1 MTTSNTRVTPL
12 DPEQRAAAEA
22 PVGPVLILGGPG
34 AGKTHTLIAR
44 VGVLLKTGALPG
56 DITCIAYN
64 NWGAQDML
72 RRMLKTPE
80 IAEQARKIR
89 FRTIERCALEVL
101 RRLGAEASPSLS
113 VWPRQQ
119 VEHAIR
125 DLASKLQSLSE
136 PIFKKIGGEDDATGI
151 TMDDRLMRRG
161 LNQARWPERAVSIPD
176 ILTQVLNAYS
186 EEKLKKGGVDLYDLV
201 PMAIQAMEKDPLMR
215 APWQANHSLHLL
227 VDDYQDIT
235 PAKHHFLRLITG
247 LSGSITVGADPN
259 QSIEQKRG
267 ADPGMLHR
275 FQEDWPQVQIYNLQ
289 FNHRQTRSLAQA
301 TNDLADHQE
310 RTGLRSNLQWLG
322 RPEDG
327 IRLNLVDFSERPEA
341 AGAQALEWAKALIEQ
356 GFTWEDM
363 AMICCDP
370 SDIDR
375 MRRELE
381 HGGVPHTVLGDP
393 GKEPDFDTQRVINL
407 MAWALN
413 DRDSEAFYR
422 AAFSESDSWC
432 RMANRKITETIF
444 RAAQREKIQ
453 AVEVAELKAEQLPP
467 NEIIHRD
474 LIKLINAWRSFVRM
488 LDVPEVSL
496 FDLCQCAV
504 ALVQDGPGEGADI
517 ESETDISALLEVSQT
532 AGSTGQDTPTRRLT
546 SFLDLLNSEVVPDFR
561 WLENRGERARPR
573 GVTLSTVHASKGMQW
588 KVVFLID
595 AHGGKPPANSGFGPQ
610 DLRDEEDRTI
620 FVGINRASDRLFYL
634 GLRKSGGNAETN
646 ANWIREALKAA
657 E

>member
-12 DPEQRAAAEA
+12 DPQQHAAAEA

-44 VGVLLKTGALPG
+44 VGVMLKTGALPG

-64 NWGAQDML
+64 SWGAQDMF

-101 RRLGAEASPSLS
+101 RRLGAEASPSLRL
-113 VWPRQQ
+113 WRRQQ
-119 VEHAIR
+119 VEDVIR
-125 DLASKLQSLSE
+125 DLASKLQSPSE
-136 PIFKKIGGEDDATGI
+136 PIFKKIGGEDAATGI
-151 TMDDRLMRRG
+151 TMDDLLMWRSR
-161 LNQARWPERAVSIPD
+161 NQARWPERAVSIPY
-176 ILTQVLNAYS
+176 ILAQVLNEYS
-186 EEKLKKGGVDLYDLV
+186 KEKLEKVGLDLYDLV
-201 PMAIQAMEKDPLMR
+201 PMAIQAMERDPLIK
-215 APWQANHSLHLL
+215 APWQVSHSLHLL

-235 PAKHHFLRLITG
+235 PAKHRFLRLMTG
-247 LSGSITVGADPN
+247 PSGSITVAADPN
-259 QSIEQKRG
+259 QSIEQRGG
-267 ADPGMLHR
+267 ADPGLLHR

-289 FNHRQTRSLAQA
+289 INHRQTRSLAQA
-301 TNDLADHQE
+301 TNDLADHRE
-310 RTGLRSNLQWLG
+310 RTGLRSTPQWLG
-322 RPEDG
+322 RREVGTRPY
-327 IRLNLVDFSERPEA
+327 LVDFSERPEA
-341 AGAQALEWAKALIEQ
+341 AGAQVLGWVRALIEQ
-356 GFTWEDM
+356 GFTREDM
-363 AMICCDP
+363 AIICRDP
-370 SDIDR
+370 TDIGR

-393 GKEPDFDTQRVINL
+393 GREPDFDTHRVINL

-432 RMANRKITETIF
+432 RMVNRKITEIIF

-453 AVEVAELKAEQLPP
+453 VVEAAELKAEQFPP

-474 LIKLINAWRSFVRM
+474 LIKLINAWRGFVRM
-488 LDVPEVSL
+488 LDGPEVGL

-504 ALVQDGPGEGADI
+504 ALVQGGPGEGVDP
-517 ESETDISALLEVSQT
+517 ESKTDISALLEVSHT
-532 AGSTGQDTPTRRLT
+532 AGRMGQDTPRRRLT
-546 SFLDLLNSEVVPDFR
+546 AFLDLLNSEVVPDFR

-573 GVTLSTVHASKGMQW
+573 GVSLSTVHASKGMGW

-620 FVGINRASDRLFYL
+620 FVGITRASDRLFYL